1 MTILVTGF
9 EVFNG
14 LERNPSWEAAKLL
27 PPEIDGVKIEIAQI
41 PVVFGEAGAAMDEHI
56 RRTGADAVL
65 CVGVAVGRTAVTP
78 ELVAIN
84 YRTASIADNSGRRI
98 TGEKIN
104 PALDAA
110 YMTDMPI
117 HDIIDD
123 IKAAGIPAALSLSA
137 GAYVCNDLYFHLL
150 SLGRQGLFVHV
161 PGEDAVSAEDD
172 ARALTLCLR
181 RMIHCMKGHT
191 AEE

>member
-14 LERNPSWEAAKLL
+14 LERNPSWEAAQLL
-27 PPEIDGVKIEIAQI
+27 PREIDGVRIETAQI
-41 PVVFGEAGAAMDEHI
+41 PVVFGEAGTAMDEHI

-65 CVGVAVGRTAVTP
+65 CVGVAVGRTGVTP

-98 TGEKIN
+98 TGEKID
-104 PALDAA
+104 PAFDVA
-110 YMTDMPI
+110 YMTDMPVHEMI
-117 HDIIDD
+117 ADM
-123 IKAAGIPAALSLSA
+123 KAAEIPASLSLSA

-150 SLGRQGLFVHV
+150 SRGRQGLFVHV
-161 PGEDAVSAEDD
+161 PGEDALSPETD
-172 ARALTLCLR
+172 ARALELCLK
-181 RMIHCMKGHT
+181 RMISHLKGQT